1 MAAFS
6 TTAVAAIFFTEASA
20 ATGDAAVATGAWTG
34 TTTAGVGDGPVAV
47 CSFYGAATTVSVLM
61 TFLKSLAAY
70 FAVFSLICWTVCLN
84 LAAES

>member
-34 TTTAGVGDGPVAV
+34 TTTAGDGPVAV